1 MSRSRS
7 LLAVHASVALFG
19 LAGLFGK
26 WLTLQPHFIV
36 LGRVVFAAAALALII
51 RLSGGRF
58 SIRRKIDGGLFLLQG
73 LILAVHWILF
83 FESIRVSTVAVGLLA
98 YSSFP
103 VFTAFL
109 EPLFFRTRLSRRH
122 LGLSLACLAG
132 VFLLVP
138 RFSWSERVFQGVVT
152 GLGAGATF
160 ALLSIIN
167 RKLSFRYASP
177 VVAFYQDAGAA
188 LFSSP
193 PPCSSRRLLRDATS
207 PCWRS
212 SGFVHRPRPHAF
224 YRRDAAPFGPD
235 GQHHQR
241 LGAGLRDLFGRPAA
255 WGTAF
260 RPDDRRRIDHLDGGF
275 RPFPVE
281 PEKEEAGGRRSSDA
295 RLNVISRRASA
306 RSTRPYFPW
315 KSEKSNP
322 PPGHSAMILR

>member
-7 LLAVHASVALFG
+7 LLAVHAAAALFG

-26 WLTLQPHFIV
+26 WLTLRPHFIV

-58 SIRRKIDGGLFLLQG
+58 SIRSKIDGGLFLLQA

-109 EPLFFRTRLSRRH
+109 EPLFFRARLSRRH

-138 RFSWSERVFQGVVT
+138 RFSWSERVFQGVVA

-160 ALLSIIN
+160 AFLSIIN
-167 RKLSFRYASP
+167 RKLSFRYDSP
-177 VVAFYQDAGAA
+177 VIAFYQDAGAA
-188 LFSSP
+188 LFLLPAALLKP
-193 PPCSSRRLLRDATS
+193 PALTGRDFALLAILGLLCTALAHTLFIAGMRRLTAQTASIISALEPVYGIALAALLLGERPSARTIA
-207 PCWRS
+207 
-212 SGFVHRPRPHAF
+212 GGLIILTAVFVLSLSNLKRKK
-224 YRRDAAPFGPD
+224 
-235 GQHHQR
+235 
-241 LGAGLRDLFGRPAA
+241 PAA
-255 WGTAF
+255 
-260 RPDDRRRIDHLDGGF
+260 
-275 RPFPVE
+275 
-281 PEKEEAGGRRSSDA
+281 AG
-295 RLNVISRRASA
+295 RATPA
-306 RSTRPYFPW
+306 
-315 KSEKSNP
+315 
-322 PPGHSAMILR
+322 

>member
-1 MSRSRS
+1 M
-7 LLAVHASVALFG
+7 AVHASVALFG

-58 SIRRKIDGGLFLLQG
+58 SIRSKIDGGLFLLQA

-188 LFSSP
+188 LFLLPAALLKP
-193 PPCSSRRLLRDATS
+193 PALTGRDFALLAILGLLCTALAHTLFIAGMRRLSAQTASIISALEPVYGIALAALLLGERPSARTIA
-207 PCWRS
+207 
-212 SGFVHRPRPHAF
+212 GGLIILTAVFVLSLSNLKRKK
-224 YRRDAAPFGPD
+224 
-235 GQHHQR
+235 
-241 LGAGLRDLFGRPAA
+241 PAA
-255 WGTAF
+255 
-260 RPDDRRRIDHLDGGF
+260 
-275 RPFPVE
+275 
-281 PEKEEAGGRRSSDA
+281 AG
-295 RLNVISRRASA
+295 RA
-306 RSTRPYFPW
+306 TTV
-315 KSEKSNP
+315 
-322 PPGHSAMILR
+322 

>member
-1 MSRSRS
+1 VSRSRS
-7 LLAVHASVALFG
+7 LLAVHAAVALFG

-26 WLTLQPHFIV
+26 WLTLRPHFIV

-188 LFSSP
+188 LFLLPAALLKP
-193 PPCSSRRLLRDATS
+193 PALTGRDFALLAILGLLCTALAHTLFIAGMRRLSAQTASIISALEPVYGIALAALLLGERPSARTIA
-207 PCWRS
+207 
-212 SGFVHRPRPHAF
+212 GGLIILTAVFVLSLSNLKRKK
-224 YRRDAAPFGPD
+224 
-235 GQHHQR
+235 
-241 LGAGLRDLFGRPAA
+241 PAA
-255 WGTAF
+255 
-260 RPDDRRRIDHLDGGF
+260 
-275 RPFPVE
+275 
-281 PEKEEAGGRRSSDA
+281 AG
-295 RLNVISRRASA
+295 RATPA
-306 RSTRPYFPW
+306 
-315 KSEKSNP
+315 
-322 PPGHSAMILR
+322 

>member
-26 WLTLQPHFIV
+26 WLTLRPHFIV

-188 LFSSP
+188 LFLLPAALLKP
-193 PPCSSRRLLRDATS
+193 PALTGRDFALLAILGLLCTALAHTLFIAGMRRLSAQTASIISALEPVYGIALAALLLGERPSARTIA
-207 PCWRS
+207 
-212 SGFVHRPRPHAF
+212 GGLIILTAVFVLSLSNLKRKK
-224 YRRDAAPFGPD
+224 
-235 GQHHQR
+235 
-241 LGAGLRDLFGRPAA
+241 PAA
-255 WGTAF
+255 
-260 RPDDRRRIDHLDGGF
+260 
-275 RPFPVE
+275 
-281 PEKEEAGGRRSSDA
+281 AG
-295 RLNVISRRASA
+295 RATPA
-306 RSTRPYFPW
+306 
-315 KSEKSNP
+315 
-322 PPGHSAMILR
+322 

>member
-1 MSRSRS
+1 M
-7 LLAVHASVALFG
+7 AVHASVALFG

-188 LFSSP
+188 LFLLPAALLKP
-193 PPCSSRRLLRDATS
+193 PALTGRDFALLAILGLLCTALAHTLFIAGMRRLSAQTASIISALEPVYGIALAALLLGERPSARTIA
-207 PCWRS
+207 
-212 SGFVHRPRPHAF
+212 GGLIILTAVFVLSLSNLKRKK
-224 YRRDAAPFGPD
+224 
-235 GQHHQR
+235 
-241 LGAGLRDLFGRPAA
+241 PAA
-255 WGTAF
+255 
-260 RPDDRRRIDHLDGGF
+260 
-275 RPFPVE
+275 
-281 PEKEEAGGRRSSDA
+281 AG
-295 RLNVISRRASA
+295 RA
-306 RSTRPYFPW
+306 TTV
-315 KSEKSNP
+315 
-322 PPGHSAMILR
+322 

>member
-1 MSRSRS
+1 M
-7 LLAVHASVALFG
+7 AVHASVALFG

-58 SIRRKIDGGLFLLQG
+58 SIRRKIDGWLFLLQG

-188 LFSSP
+188 LFLLPAALLKP
-193 PPCSSRRLLRDATS
+193 PALTGRDFALLAILGLLCTALAHTLFIAGMRRLSAQTASIISALEPVYGIALAALLLGERPSARTIA
-207 PCWRS
+207 
-212 SGFVHRPRPHAF
+212 GGLIILTAVFVLSLSNLKRKK
-224 YRRDAAPFGPD
+224 
-235 GQHHQR
+235 
-241 LGAGLRDLFGRPAA
+241 PAA
-255 WGTAF
+255 
-260 RPDDRRRIDHLDGGF
+260 
-275 RPFPVE
+275 
-281 PEKEEAGGRRSSDA
+281 AG
-295 RLNVISRRASA
+295 RATPA
-306 RSTRPYFPW
+306 
-315 KSEKSNP
+315 
-322 PPGHSAMILR
+322 

>member
-7 LLAVHASVALFG
+7 LLAVHAAAALFG

-26 WLTLQPHFIV
+26 WLTLRPHFIV

-58 SIRRKIDGGLFLLQG
+58 SIRSKIDGGLFLLQA

-109 EPLFFRTRLSRRH
+109 EPLFFRARLSRLH

-167 RKLSFRYASP
+167 RKLSFRYDSP
-177 VVAFYQDAGAA
+177 VIAFYQDAGAA
-188 LFSSP
+188 LFLLPAALLKP
-193 PPCSSRRLLRDATS
+193 PALTGRDFALLAILGLLCTALAHTLFIAGMRRLTAQTASIISALEPVYGIALAALLLGERPSARTIA
-207 PCWRS
+207 
-212 SGFVHRPRPHAF
+212 GGLIILTAVFVLSLSNLKRKK
-224 YRRDAAPFGPD
+224 
-235 GQHHQR
+235 
-241 LGAGLRDLFGRPAA
+241 PAA
-255 WGTAF
+255 
-260 RPDDRRRIDHLDGGF
+260 
-275 RPFPVE
+275 
-281 PEKEEAGGRRSSDA
+281 AG
-295 RLNVISRRASA
+295 RA
-306 RSTRPYFPW
+306 TTV
-315 KSEKSNP
+315 
-322 PPGHSAMILR
+322 

>member
-1 MSRSRS
+1 M
-7 LLAVHASVALFG
+7 AVHASVALFG

-26 WLTLQPHFIV
+26 WLTLRPHFIV

-188 LFSSP
+188 LFLLPAALLKP
-193 PPCSSRRLLRDATS
+193 PALTGRDFALLAILGLLCTALAHTLFIAGMRRLSAQTASIISALEPVYGIALAALLLGERPSARTIA
-207 PCWRS
+207 
-212 SGFVHRPRPHAF
+212 GGLIILTAVFVLSLSNLKRKK
-224 YRRDAAPFGPD
+224 
-235 GQHHQR
+235 
-241 LGAGLRDLFGRPAA
+241 PAA
-255 WGTAF
+255 
-260 RPDDRRRIDHLDGGF
+260 
-275 RPFPVE
+275 
-281 PEKEEAGGRRSSDA
+281 AG
-295 RLNVISRRASA
+295 RATPA
-306 RSTRPYFPW
+306 
-315 KSEKSNP
+315 
-322 PPGHSAMILR
+322 

>member
-1 MSRSRS
+1 VSRSRS
-7 LLAVHASVALFG
+7 LLAVHAAVALFG

-26 WLTLQPHFIV
+26 WLTLRPHFIV

-188 LFSSP
+188 LFLLPAALLKP
-193 PPCSSRRLLRDATS
+193 PALTGRDFALLAILGLLCTALAHTLFIAGMRRLSAQTASIISALEPVYGIALAALLLGERPSARTIA
-207 PCWRS
+207 
-212 SGFVHRPRPHAF
+212 GGLIILTAVFVLSLSNLKRKK
-224 YRRDAAPFGPD
+224 
-235 GQHHQR
+235 
-241 LGAGLRDLFGRPAA
+241 PAA
-255 WGTAF
+255 
-260 RPDDRRRIDHLDGGF
+260 
-275 RPFPVE
+275 V
-281 PEKEEAGGRRSSDA
+281 GRA
-295 RLNVISRRASA
+295 TPA
-306 RSTRPYFPW
+306 
-315 KSEKSNP
+315 
-322 PPGHSAMILR
+322 

>member
-1 MSRSRS
+1 
-7 LLAVHASVALFG
+7 LAVHASVALFG

-188 LFSSP
+188 LFLLPAALLKP
-193 PPCSSRRLLRDATS
+193 PALTGRDFALLAILGLLCTALAHTLFIAGMRRLSAQTASIISALEPVYGIALAALLLGERPSARTIA
-207 PCWRS
+207 
-212 SGFVHRPRPHAF
+212 GGLIILTAVFVLSLSNLKRKK
-224 YRRDAAPFGPD
+224 
-235 GQHHQR
+235 
-241 LGAGLRDLFGRPAA
+241 PAA
-255 WGTAF
+255 
-260 RPDDRRRIDHLDGGF
+260 
-275 RPFPVE
+275 
-281 PEKEEAGGRRSSDA
+281 AG
-295 RLNVISRRASA
+295 RATPA
-306 RSTRPYFPW
+306 
-315 KSEKSNP
+315 
-322 PPGHSAMILR
+322 